1 MKTGRM
7 TPVAL
12 NHMTMPNASTAAL
25 LDLAARLGCVGVELR
40 NDLKTAIFDG
50 KDPAATRDTAQSCGL
65 RILALAEVY
74 GFNDGS
80 DDATAAVRSL
90 ARQAVNCGAEA
101 VALIPRLTDGR
112 VDQKDQR
119 KALKDALVA
128 IQPILD
134 ETGIIGL
141 IECLG
146 FPNSSLRMKSDAVAV
161 LDDLNRPS
169 CFRLIHDTFHH
180 ALAGETQVYPELTRI
195 VHISGVVSPDVAF
208 DEMTDAQR
216 GLVDG
221 RDRLGNVAQIA
232 ALQAGGFDG
241 PLSVEAFAPEVHAMN
256 DPAAMLSD
264 MFAFINA
271 GAARMVA

>member
-1 MKTGRM
+1 M
-7 TPVAL
+7 TPIAL
-12 NHMTMPNASTAAL
+12 NHMTLPNASTTAL

-50 KDPAATRDTAQSCGL
+50 DDPAKTRDAAQSRGL

-74 GFNDGS
+74 GFNNGS

-90 ARQAVNCGAEA
+90 AQQAVDCGADA
-101 VALIPRLTDGR
+101 IALIPRLASGP
-112 VDQKDQR
+112 VDRQNQR
-119 KALKDALVA
+119 EALKDALVA

-134 ETGIIGL
+134 EVGVIGL

-161 LDDLNRPS
+161 LDDLNQPS

-180 ALAGETQVYPELTRI
+180 ALSGEAEVFAELTQT
-195 VHISGVVSPDVAF
+195 VHISGVTTPDVALE
-208 DEMTDAQR
+208 EMTDAHR
-216 GLVDG
+216 GTVDAG
-221 RDRLGNVAQIA
+221 DRLGNVAQIA

-241 PLSVEAFAPEVHAMN
+241 PLSIEAFAPEVHALN
-256 DPAAMLSD
+256 DPAAKLAD

-271 GAARMVA
+271 GATRRVA